1 MSGFSLKR
9 WRMHRSIMKLNT
21 LYSCNHFFLRAL
33 NGGALAHIIRMRLMK
48 IFDAWLLICNVYT
61 HCIQNPMNLY
71 TRSVQCTH
79 TPYAKIYRFME
90 PKFDRLHRP
99 ASSSSS
105 WFQCAL
111 NFKKFAG
118 NGTAFCLNDIWFALV
133 IRQKAVLLPANGFK
147 IEEKIENFCSAPAN
161 KNREKSGSHWHALD
175 RKRRKS

>member
-1 MSGFSLKR
+1 MSVFSQKR
-9 WRMHRSIMKLNT
+9 WRKHRSIVKLNT
-21 LYSCNHFFLRAL
+21 LYSWSRIFLRAL
-33 NGGALAHIIRMRLMK
+33 NGRALAHIIRMRLMR
-48 IFDAWLLICNVYT
+48 IFDALLLICNVYT
-61 HCIQNPMNLY
+61 HFIQNPMNLY
-71 TRSVQCTH
+71 TRCVQRTH
-79 TPYAKIYRFME
+79 TPYAKILTVSNRN
-90 PKFDRLHRP
+90 FDRLHRP

-105 WFQCAL
+105 WFHCAL

-175 RKRRKS
+175 RNS